1 MERTIGKPLTHV
13 STSDLSEYLN
23 GYESNRVVGKVAIDN
38 IRRIFSSFFAWL
50 EEDYI
55 MKSPTRRIHRVK
67 TADVAKRAL
76 DDEQLEALRDG
87 CKAKRDLAL
96 VDMLASTDMRV
107 GGLVRLDIS
116 DVDFHERERV
126 VTGKGGKQRPVYFNV
141 RAKLHLQDYLDSRS
155 DNEQALFVSLG
166 WYRFSVPFLL
176 GCKG

>member
-1 MERTIGKPLTHV
+1 
-13 STSDLSEYLN
+13 
-23 GYESNRVVGKVAIDN
+23 
-38 IRRIFSSFFAWL
+38 
-50 EEDYI
+50 
-55 MKSPTRRIHRVK
+55 MKSPARRIHRVK

-87 CKAKRDLAL
+87 CQAKRDLAL
-96 VDMLASTDMRV
+96 VDMLASTGMRV
-107 GGLVRLDIS
+107 GGTCEAFDIS

-126 VTGKGGKQRPVYFNV
+126 VTGKGGKQRPVYFDA

-155 DNEQALFVSLG
+155 DNEQALFVSLDRRG